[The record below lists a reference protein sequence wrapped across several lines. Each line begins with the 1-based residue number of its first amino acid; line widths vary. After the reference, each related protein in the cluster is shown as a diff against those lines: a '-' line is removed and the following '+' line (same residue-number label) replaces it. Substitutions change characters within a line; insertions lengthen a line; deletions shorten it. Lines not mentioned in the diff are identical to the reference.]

1 MIGQSVIIEVD
12 IGDKVQVFIFLLYQ
26 LTTCVLHNFLTIIKL
41 RRNSCNSKPIFFFK
55 FKVYMFT
62 ATGLHD
68 KPNNYQ
74 TQFAGVLLRPKD
86 FMKELS
92 GETPPALTNGHA
104 K

>member
-1 MIGQSVIIEVD
+1 
-12 IGDKVQVFIFLLYQ
+12 
-26 LTTCVLHNFLTIIKL
+26 
-41 RRNSCNSKPIFFFK
+41 
-55 FKVYMFT
+55 MFT

-86 FMKELS
+86 FCKDITENA
-92 GETPPALTNGHA
+92 TPALTNGHT

>member
-1 MIGQSVIIEVD
+1 
-12 IGDKVQVFIFLLYQ
+12 
-26 LTTCVLHNFLTIIKL
+26 
-41 RRNSCNSKPIFFFK
+41 
-55 FKVYMFT
+55 MFT

-86 FMKELS
+86 FLKDVTD
-92 GETPPALTNGHA
+92 GPIPTLTNGHA

>member
-1 MIGQSVIIEVD
+1 
-12 IGDKVQVFIFLLYQ
+12 
-26 LTTCVLHNFLTIIKL
+26 
-41 RRNSCNSKPIFFFK
+41 
-55 FKVYMFT
+55 MFT

-86 FMKELS
+86 FLKDVS
-92 GETPPALTNGHA
+92 DDPIPTLTNGHV

>member
-1 MIGQSVIIEVD
+1 
-12 IGDKVQVFIFLLYQ
+12 
-26 LTTCVLHNFLTIIKL
+26 
-41 RRNSCNSKPIFFFK
+41 
-55 FKVYMFT
+55 MFT

-86 FMKELS
+86 FSKDLADP
-92 GETPPALTNGHA
+92 TALPALTNGHA

>member
-1 MIGQSVIIEVD
+1 MFHVKTFLSIQWD
-12 IGDKVQVFIFLLYQ
+12 IKHYSLFQ
-26 LTTCVLHNFLTIIKL
+26 
-41 RRNSCNSKPIFFFK
+41 
-55 FKVYMFT
+55 VYMFT

-86 FMKELS
+86 FLS
-92 GETPPALTNGHA
+92 LEKNLTEQTSPALTNGHA

>member
-1 MIGQSVIIEVD
+1 
-12 IGDKVQVFIFLLYQ
+12 
-26 LTTCVLHNFLTIIKL
+26 
-41 RRNSCNSKPIFFFK
+41 
-55 FKVYMFT
+55 MFT

-86 FMKELS
+86 FMKELG
-92 GETPPALTNGHA
+92 GETVPALTNGHA